1 MPTNR
6 IDAIQQVQKID
17 QQFSRNQYNGGG
29 QNDFVIKE
37 GSIPV
42 MISAPHSINH
52 FRKGQLKLA
61 DKMTG
66 GIALYL
72 HQLTGCH
79 VIYSARYT
87 DSDPNYDAHTDQGNP
102 YQTQLKEYIEQH
114 NIEVLIDLHGA
125 AIGREYA
132 LEMSTAPM
140 RDSNGNVVGNENRS
154 LHQHHFIA
162 DLIRYTFEYV
172 LRDLSTDKKRNLAKQ
187 DFQCL
192 HSKYHHKIY
201 FRTYPLPMCTDRDQ
215 CHLS

>member
-79 VIYSARYT
+79 VIYSE
-87 DSDPNYDAHTDQGNP
+87 D
-102 YQTQLKEYIEQH
+102 I
-114 NIEVLIDLHGA
+114 LIPTPIMMLIPIK
-125 AIGREYA
+125 AI
-132 LEMSTAPM
+132 
-140 RDSNGNVVGNENRS
+140 
-154 LHQHHFIA
+154 
-162 DLIRYTFEYV
+162 LIRP
-172 LRDLSTDKKRNLAKQ
+172 S
-187 DFQCL
+187 
-192 HSKYHHKIY
+192 
-201 FRTYPLPMCTDRDQ
+201 
-215 CHLS
+215 